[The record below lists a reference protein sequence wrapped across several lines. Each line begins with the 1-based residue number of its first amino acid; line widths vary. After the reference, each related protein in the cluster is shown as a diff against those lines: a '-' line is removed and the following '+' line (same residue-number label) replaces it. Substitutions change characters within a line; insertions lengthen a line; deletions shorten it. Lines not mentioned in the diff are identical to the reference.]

1 MLTFEWDENKNRINQ
16 SKHKISFE
24 EAETVFYDERAL
36 LINDP
41 DHSLEEE
48 RFIILGMSI
57 RANLLIVC
65 HCCRSEE
72 NIIRIISARKATKTE
87 SSYYGWEVK
96 ENEKRI
102 WFLQRKDKPVC
113 KKTEKPDHNQP
124 GCGDDQLFQGTGGQQ
139 RHSLSDADQSVSGG
153 LRKKQAGIKTGVEII

>member
-72 NIIRIISARKATKTE
+72 NIIRIISARKATKAE
-87 SSYYGWEVK
+87 SSYYG
-96 ENEKRI
+96 
-102 WFLQRKDKPVC
+102 
-113 KKTEKPDHNQP
+113 
-124 GCGDDQLFQGTGGQQ
+124 
-139 RHSLSDADQSVSGG
+139 
-153 LRKKQAGIKTGVEII
+153 